1 MTTQRQFASQ
11 GIITPQMK
19 RVAGD
24 EGRGG
29 EEIRAGI
36 ARGAIALPYNPRH
49 KNCRPTGIGRGLRTK
64 VNANIGTSADYP
76 NLKEE
81 LKKLAAA
88 LAAGTDALMDLSTG
102 GNINATRKAI
112 MAACPVPV
120 GTVPIYQAIV
130 AKKMTVEGMFSV
142 VEAQAKEGVDFMTI
156 HCGVTR
162 SSVAELKK
170 HPRLMDVV
178 SRGGALLMKW
188 IIDNDQ
194 ENPFYEH
201 YDRLLELSAKY
212 DITLSLGDGMRP
224 GSVLDAG
231 DQAQIKELKILGQL
245 TKRAWQAGVQI
256 IIEGPGHVPY
266 DQIASQMKLQK
277 KYCYGAP
284 FYVLG
289 PLPTDV
295 APGYDHITAAIGGTL
310 AAVSG
315 ADFLCYVTPTEHLG
329 LPEAADVKEGVI
341 ASRIAAHCADIAKG
355 IPGALDWDKAMS
367 KARKELN
374 WGRQI
379 QLAIDPVKARD
390 VHEKRKR
397 TADSRKQIAGDEPC
411 SMCGEFCAMKVS
423 TEALRGRS

>member
-1 MTTQRQFASQ
+1 MATQRQFALK
-11 GIITPQMK
+11 GVITPQM
-19 RVAGD
+19 RSVAK
-24 EGRGG
+24 
-29 EEIRAGI
+29 EERLSPAEILKALANGTV
-36 ARGAIALPYNPRH
+36 AIPYNPLH
-49 KNCRPTGIGRGLRTK
+49 KNCRATGIGKGLRVK

-76 NLKEE
+76 NLKAE
-81 LKKLAAA
+81 LKKLSAA
-88 LAAGTDALMDLSTG
+88 LEAGTDALMDLSTG
-102 GNINATRKAI
+102 GNINAARKAI

-130 AKKMTVEGMFSV
+130 EKKMTAQGMFSV

-162 SSVAELKK
+162 GSIAELKK

-178 SRGGALLMKW
+178 SRGGALMMKW
-188 IIDNDQ
+188 IIDNDR

-201 YDRLLELSAKY
+201 YDRLLEISAKY
-212 DITLSLGDGMRP
+212 DVTLSLGDGMRP
-224 GSVLDAG
+224 GSIADAG
-231 DQAQIKELKILGQL
+231 DPAQIKELKILGQL
-245 TKRAWQAGVQI
+245 TKRAWQAGVQV

-266 DQIASQMKLQK
+266 DQIVGQMKMQK

-355 IPGALDWDKAMS
+355 IPGAIDWDRAMS
-367 KARKELN
+367 KARKSLN
-374 WGRQI
+374 WGKQI
-379 QLAIDPVKARD
+379 SLAIDPVKAREI
-390 VHEKRKR
+390 HEKRGG
-397 TADSRKQIAGDEPC
+397 SRVKGQGSRGEC

-423 TEALRGRS
+423 TAALKNR

>member
-1 MTTQRQFASQ
+1 MTTQRQFATE
-11 GIITPQMK
+11 GVVTPQMK
-19 RVAGD
+19 RVAKD
-24 EGRGG
+24 EGRGA
-29 EEIRAGI
+29 EDILAGI
-36 ARGAIALPYNPRH
+36 AKGTISIPFNPLH
-49 KNCRPTGIGRGLRTK
+49 KNCRATGIGKGLRTK

-81 LKKLAAA
+81 LKKLTAA
-88 LAAGTDALMDLSTG
+88 LYAGTDALMDLSTG

-130 AKKMTVEGMFSV
+130 EKKMTVEGMFSV

-188 IIDNDQ
+188 ILDNDQ
-194 ENPFYEH
+194 ENPFYEQ

-224 GSVLDAG
+224 GSIVDAG
-231 DQAQIKELKILGQL
+231 DPAQIKELKILGQL
-245 TKRAWQAGVQI
+245 TKRAWQSGVQV

-266 DQIASQMKLQK
+266 NQIVAQMKMQK

-355 IPGALDWDKAMS
+355 IPGAIDWDRAMS

-374 WGRQI
+374 WGKQI
-379 QLAIDPVKARD
+379 QLAIDPVKAKLIHD
-390 VHEKRKR
+390 KR
-397 TADSRKQIAGDEPC
+397 TRDSGLATGDTC
-411 SMCGEFCAMKVS
+411 TMCGEFCAMKVS
-423 TEALRGRS
+423 TEALRSKK